1 MIPSF
6 GISSSQATLKEGE
19 EKEKEEFD
27 PAFLSVELRDYF
39 VWLKATESRRGKT
52 IALNNL

>member
-19 EKEKEEFD
+19 EKGKEEFD
-27 PAFLSVELRDYF
+27 PAFLLVELRDYF
-39 VWLKATESRRGKT
+39 V
-52 IALNNL
+52 

>member
-39 VWLKATESRRGKT
+39 V
-52 IALNNL
+52 